1 MKDSKF
7 VSFKEQMRKV
17 LILYSLIP
25 IIFLSFVG
33 YGLIYF
39 FEFGAIRKDNQYNS
53 QVMTRNLDNV
63 VREYFNEVEN
73 LYNDK
78 VIIDAM
84 LNKKANKD
92 AYEKIY
98 KSINSTTL
106 RGNFIVYDEDLHVL
120 MNNAQFIGSDNGY
133 SWGFFMRMQDNIN
146 NTIIYINKLH
156 FKNNSISVFS
166 VGRAVKKHG
175 RLIGYIVFNIL
186 NEDLREFVGEGSS
199 YNTIITDKTNNIAF
213 TTNDIFKDKFG
224 KVVKKLRADD
234 HYVSINKE
242 RFYVTKSPI
251 YYSNLI
257 LYTISRM
264 NHLTDS
270 FVNGVVYL
278 CIVFIII
285 MVAMHKAA
293 KVIASKKTAA
303 VEKIVEAIENIKTGD
318 LSSTLYV
325 ETNDEFRIIAD
336 SYNKM
341 LENIKFLIEQNKEE
355 VKHGVLLEIKQ
366 LESQF
371 NPHFLFN
378 TLEMLKYTIKTDT
391 SMANKIILNISSLLR
406 FSIENKSSEV
416 TLERELQYAE
426 NYLDIQR
433 FRFGENFDYHIDV
446 DKETRNFLV
455 PKLVLQPIIENSI
468 KHGYTQ
474 INKLM
479 IFIKTKKQK
488 DKLVITIY
496 DNGNG
501 IEKEKLHE
509 LRKRLKDR
517 ELNIGNHI
525 GIYNVHRRIQLIYGD
540 NYGIKVQSSERWGTI
555 VKLVFSIKT
564 EG

>member
-1 MKDSKF
+1 M
-7 VSFKEQMRKV
+7 
-17 LILYSLIP
+17 
-25 IIFLSFVG
+25 
-33 YGLIYF
+33 
-39 FEFGAIRKDNQYNS
+39 
-53 QVMTRNLDNV
+53 
-63 VREYFNEVEN
+63 
-73 LYNDK
+73 
-78 VIIDAM
+78 
-84 LNKKANKD
+84 
-92 AYEKIY
+92 
-98 KSINSTTL
+98 
-106 RGNFIVYDEDLHVL
+106 
-120 MNNAQFIGSDNGY
+120 
-133 SWGFFMRMQDNIN
+133 
-146 NTIIYINKLH
+146 
-156 FKNNSISVFS
+156 
-166 VGRAVKKHG
+166 
-175 RLIGYIVFNIL
+175 

-213 TTNDIFKDKFG
+213 TTNDVFKDKFG

-242 RFYVTKSPI
+242 RFYVTKSPV

>member
-73 LYNDK
+73 LYNDE

-106 RGNFIVYDEDLHVL
+106 RGNFIIYDEDLHVL

-199 YNTIITDKTNNIAF
+199 YNTIITDKTNNI
-213 TTNDIFKDKFG
+213 FKDKFG

-242 RFYVTKSPI
+242 RFYVTKSPV

>member
-17 LILYSLIP
+17 LILYSLVP

-39 FEFGAIRKDNQYNS
+39 FEFEAIKKDNQYNS
-53 QVMTRNLDNV
+53 RVLTKNLDDM
-63 VREYFNEVEN
+63 VREYFNEIEN
-73 LYNDK
+73 LYNDE
-78 VIIDAM
+78 IIINAM
-84 LNKKANKD
+84 INKKSNKD

-98 KSINSTTL
+98 KCINSTTL
-106 RGNFIVYDEDLHVL
+106 RGNFIIYDEELHVL

-146 NTIIYINKLH
+146 NTIIYINKMH
-156 FKNNSISVFS
+156 FKNNSVSVFS
-166 VGRAVKKHG
+166 VGRAVKKSG
-175 RLIGYIVFNIL
+175 KLIGYIVFNIL
-186 NEDLREFVGEGSS
+186 NDDLREFVGEGSS
-199 YNTIITDKTNNIAF
+199 YNTIIADKTNNIAF
-213 TTNDIFKDKFG
+213 TTNEIFKDKFG
-224 KVVKKLRADD
+224 KVVKKLREDD

-242 RFYVTKSPI
+242 KFYVTKSPV
-251 YYSNLI
+251 YYSNLV
-257 LYTISRM
+257 LYTVSRM

-270 FVNGVVYL
+270 FVNGIVYL
-278 CIVFIII
+278 CIVFMIII
-285 MVAMHKAA
+285 FTMHKAA
-293 KVIASKKTAA
+293 KIIAGKKTAA

-318 LSSTLYV
+318 LSSVLYV

-416 TLERELQYAE
+416 TLERELQYAG

-433 FRFGENFDYHIDV
+433 FRFGENFNYYIDV
-446 DKETRNFLV
+446 DKDTEKFLV
-455 PKLVLQPIIENSI
+455 PKLGLQPIIENSI

-488 DKLVITIY
+488 DKLIITIY
-496 DNGNG
+496 DNGKG

-509 LRKRLKDR
+509 LRKRLKDK

-555 VKLVFSIKT
+555 VKLVFSIKI